1 MKKKLLVL
9 HLFISIILFFPLK
22 VHAKTLI
29 PDNLS
34 CDGYVLMDMDSG
46 KILASKNENTRYEPA
61 SITKILTALIVIEK
75 GDLNHKITITKSP
88 TTEEGSSIYLKEGE
102 VMTVEQLLYGLM
114 LKSGNDAATALAEY
128 ISGSNE
134 EFAKEMNKKAKELG
148 ATNSHFTNPHGL
160 NDNNHYTTP
169 KDYAIISKGA
179 MKNPTFRKIVS
190 TVKYEIPATPQ
201 FPEVRYFINHNKLI
215 STEKYKYDGANGIK
229 TGFTNRSL
237 HTFVGSATKGD
248 TNLLIVLLK
257 STNDFYN
264 TSKILL
270 DYGFNNYESK
280 YVVKKGESIGNMEVE
295 NKTHIK
301 LLADKSFKYLFEKDN
316 PEKLTQE
323 INYLNLRSFKKG
335 DVVAKLSIISNG
347 NVIDKIDL
355 KADQEYKTKIETFFD
370 SLGINSQKQFILFIS
385 AAAIALILALT
396 ILNIKIKKV
405 KRK

>member
-1 MKKKLLVL
+1 MKKLLVL
-9 HLFISIILFFPLK
+9 YLFISTILFFPLK
-22 VHAKTLI
+22 VHAKTAI

-61 SITKILTALIVIEK
+61 SITKVLTALIVIEK
-75 GDLNHKITITKSP
+75 GNLSDKITITKTP
-88 TTEEGSSIYLKEGE
+88 TAEEGSSIYLKEGE

-114 LKSGNDAATALAEY
+114 LKSGNDAATALAQY

-148 ATNSHFTNPHGL
+148 ATNSNFTNPHGL

-169 KDYAIISKGA
+169 RDYAIISKGA
-179 MKNPTFRKIVS
+179 MQNPTFRKIVS
-190 TVKYEIPATPQ
+190 TVRYEIPATPQ
-201 FPEVRYFINHNKLI
+201 FPEVRCFINHNKLI
-215 STEKYKYDGANGIK
+215 STKKYKYEGANGIK
-229 TGFTNRSL
+229 TGFTTRSL

-264 TSKILL
+264 TSKLLL

-280 YVVKKGESIGNMEVE
+280 YVINKDEPIGNMELE
-295 NKTHIK
+295 GKSHIK
-301 LLADKSFKYLFEKDN
+301 LLPDKSFKYIFEKDN
-316 PEKLTQE
+316 PEKLTQQVD
-323 INYLNLRSFKKG
+323 YLNIKSFKKG
-335 DVVAKLSIISNG
+335 DVVAKLNIISNG
-347 NVIDKIDL
+347 NIINTIDL
-355 KADQEYKTKIETFFD
+355 KADKEYKTKLEETL
-370 SLGINSQKQFILFIS
+370 SSIGVTNQKQFIIFVSS
-385 AAAIALILALT
+385 AVAVLILALT
-396 ILNIKIKKV
+396 ILNIKVRKV